1 MANFYDLNRAHALVS
16 MLEANDIECYI
27 RNEHTG
33 TMYWLYINAIG
44 GYQVMVSP
52 DCLSEAIDILDLY
65 NTNAPY
71 QKCPKCSSS
80 KIRYIRFGVINAIG
94 IFIGGFCLPAKK
106 HKMRCDECNIVF
118 ERSELVEEYDE
129 QLEELEKLAQ
139 ESKMDDVKPKEL
151 PIYFAFLK
159 GYIIVLLLLILTA
172 PLRYSETHLQ
182 PEVTQN
188 DEANIEYYLRGS
200 LPYLYGPIIGGI
212 IGVLLR
218 RVDESRRKRLE
229 QAGRNNAI
237 NSSDI

>member
-1 MANFYDLNRAHALVS
+1 MKQLAHFYDLNRAHALVS
-16 MLEANDIECYI
+16 MLEANNIACDI

-33 TMYWLYINAIG
+33 TMYWLYTNAIG
-44 GYQVMVSP
+44 GYQVMVNP
-52 DCLSEAIDILDLY
+52 DCLSEAIDILGLY

-71 QKCPKCSSS
+71 QKCPKCNSS

-94 IFIGGFCLPAKK
+94 IFIGGFCLPARKY
-106 HKMRCDECNIVF
+106 KMQCDECKIVF

-129 QLEELEKLAQ
+129 QLNELEKLAQ
-139 ESKMDDVKPKEL
+139 ESKMQDVKPKEL

-172 PLRYSETHLQ
+172 PLRYSETHLRSVIT
-182 PEVTQN
+182 E
-188 DEANIEYYLRGS
+188 DHEANIEYYLQGS

-218 RVDESRRKRLE
+218 RVDESRKKRLD
-229 QAGRNNAI
+229 QSGRRGL
-237 NSSDI
+237 